1 MKAVILVGGQG
12 TRLRPLTLNTGK
24 AMVPVLNRPFL
35 EHMLYYLKGYAVDDV
50 VLALHYRPSQVE
62 DHFGAGGRLGIKLS
76 YVVEENPLGT
86 AGAVK
91 NCEQYLGETSFV
103 LNGDVFTDLDLGAM
117 MAFHGEKEAKVTI
130 FLTPVADPTLYGLVE
145 TDERGRIQR
154 FVEKPSRDQV
164 TSNMINAGIYILEPE
179 VLKYIPAQTH
189 FMFEY
194 DLFPMLLE
202 MGQPLYGYAAHGYW
216 IDIGSPEKYLR
227 LNHDLLLG
235 RCGRGFS
242 YTAEPGSI
250 HPTARVR
257 EPVVIG
263 KDAIIGPGVL
273 LGGPAVIGPGCK
285 IGEQAVVEGSVLWSE
300 VRVGQ
305 RAVLQ
310 NCIIADNCSI
320 GDEGCVG
327 SGSVLGAGV
336 TVAQGVRLDPG
347 TKVWPDTEVES
358 EILDRR
364 G

>member
-12 TRLRPLTLNTGK
+12 TRLRPLTLNIGK
-24 AMVPVLNRPFL
+24 AMVPVLNKPFL
-35 EHMLYYLKGYAVDDV
+35 EHMLYYLRAHVVDDI
-50 VLALHYRPSQVE
+50 VLAMHYRPSQVE
-62 DHFGAGGRLGIKLS
+62 DYFGAGGGLGIKLS

-91 NCEQYLGETSFV
+91 NSEQYLGETFFV

-117 MAFHGEKEAKVTI
+117 MAFHGEKEAKGTI
-130 FLTPVADPTLYGLVE
+130 ALTPVADPTLYGVVE

-154 FVEKPSRDQV
+154 FVEKPAPGQGR
-164 TSNMINAGIYILEPE
+164 SNMINAGIYVLEPE
-179 VLKYIPAQTH
+179 VLRYIPPQTH

-202 MGQPLYGYAAHGYW
+202 MGQPLYGYATRDYW
-216 IDIGSPEKYLR
+216 IDIGNPEKYLR

-242 YTAEPGSI
+242 CIAEASSI
-250 HPTARVR
+250 HPTARIR

-263 KDAIIGPGVL
+263 RDANIGPDVL
-273 LGGPAVIGPGCK
+273 LQGPTVIGPGCK
-285 IGEQAVVEGSVLWSE
+285 IGEQAVVEGSVLWSK
-300 VRVGQ
+300 VQVGR
-305 RAVLQ
+305 RAMLQ

-320 GDEGCVG
+320 GDEAYVG
-327 SGSVLGAGV
+327 SGSVLGADV
-336 TVAQGVRLDPG
+336 TVARGGRLEPG
-347 TKVWPDTEVES
+347 TKVWPGTEVES
-358 EILDRR
+358 QILDQR